1 MYELKEKK
9 YLNLIL
15 YFSIFS
21 IVFAYYVEFG
31 LGHKPCNL
39 CLLERVPYFLTII
52 IIIFISIIKRYEKIL
67 FFIIFIIFLLSTF
80 LSLYHVGIERGLIEE
95 SSLCSSNSNLDVF
108 DKEQLKKELS
118 EMPISCKN
126 ITFSIFGLSLAT
138 INTFVSFVISL
149 ITFNKF
155 SKYEKK

>member
-21 IVFAYYVEFG
+21 IVFAYYVEFV

-52 IIIFISIIKRYEKIL
+52 TIVFISIIKRFEKIL
-67 FFIIFIIFLLSTF
+67 LFIIFIIFLLSTF
-80 LSLYHVGIERGLIEE
+80 LSLYHVGIERGFVEE
-95 SSLCSSNSNLDVF
+95 SSLCASNSNLDVF
-108 DKEQLKKELS
+108 DKEQLLKELS
-118 EMPISCKN
+118 KMPISCKN